1 MAMNTSRS
9 QNAELAEGATDSK
22 YKKVVVDRGGSVDT
36 ATWESRR
43 DLSQRDYG
51 IQEAK
56 VKALGDGTLHVTPD
70 FVETPPTTFVA
81 TR

>member
-1 MAMNTSRS
+1 MAVNTSRS
-9 QNAELAEGATDSK
+9 QNAELAEGMSDGR
-22 YKKVVVDRGGSVDT
+22 YKKVVVDRGAAEAT
-36 ATWESRR
+36 TWEARR

-56 VKALGDGTLHVTPD
+56 VKVLGDGTLHVTPD
-70 FVETPPTTFVA
+70 YVETPTPTFIS